1 MADGLKARVLMGDM
15 FSFIKYYVGERD
27 KARRSSSERE
37 WASDRILNQILHTA
51 ASPHMEERSK
61 FFLDR

>member
-27 KARRSSSERE
+27 KARRSSERMGIRQN
-37 WASDRILNQILHTA
+37 S
-51 ASPHMEERSK
+51 
-61 FFLDR
+61 